1 MADNEAAP
9 SRLVTLLAAATTTGA
24 GASAD
29 LGAIRDEFSV
39 LVQTTGS
46 PTFSVTFQGSIDGT
60 NWFTLGSA
68 VTSVTNGATVTGVLA
83 RYVRANL
90 TALSGGT
97 LTAELAF
104 NAGD

>member
-1 MADNEAAP
+1 MPSAEAGEGH
-9 SRLVTLLAAATTTGA
+9 LVTLLAAVTGTGA
-24 GASAD
+24 GTGAD
-29 LGAIRDEFSV
+29 LGDIRDEFSV

-46 PTFSVTFQGSIDGT
+46 PTFSVTFQGSVDGS

-68 VTSVTNGATVTGVLA
+68 VVAVTNGTTVTGVLA